1 MEEQVKLFVDL
12 FNEEERTKQIGRL
25 KKRIPIWKW
34 IVRVLVISLLLWA
47 GAVIFFDF
55 EWDGFDELG
64 QRKFK
69 VTSPYFKLSNF
80 KPSKNFLADHYNPPY
95 KGYLDFDSDRERRKY
110 FEFEEAR
117 EARAYKDFDE
127 TNTIDLIDL
136 IKLAQANGLDIENKK
151 EIHLDEVLEWAYKP
165 LHGNERLY

>member
-34 IVRVLVISLLLWA
+34 IVRVLVIALLLWA

-69 VTSPYFKLSNF
+69 VTSPYLSLVKKAF
-80 KPSKNFLADHYNPPY
+80 SKDYIIGQNTRDISDYP
-95 KGYLDFDSDRERRKY
+95 DFDMGHPVLY
-110 FEFEEAR
+110 FDDEPEEFKSYR
-117 EARAYKDFDE
+117 DFDKVNE
-127 TNTIDLIDL
+127 F
-136 IKLAQANGLDIENKK
+136 
-151 EIHLDEVLEWAYKP
+151 YRP